1 MKNIYKVSLALVASL
16 LLVPAVFAQETTP
29 IQYQHETY
37 KLENGVGFNKY
48 LVSNSPNEK
57 SEYTLRLETFVTG
70 GVKATAIPTDFVIVL
85 DASGSMKYDYRI
97 EGLYPPMNDAAAA
110 ATWTKLWPYFLHE
123 PGNEYTAFTVGYTF
137 ADGAVGS
144 TGSGTVASTSN
155 PVATRSYY
163 RHFRDENVNHT
174 CSLFYHYQDGTSNDG
189 YYKIFRRMFDA
200 SDGHLLEGP
209 EDPGASTGW
218 KKYSSEN
225 HSGSTTNINNKPATV
240 QYNLAIKLKDGTYK
254 YLNGSG
260 LSDTRYNATAVGTIM
275 FRNDGNIYRL
285 KRRGEALVDG
295 VEGFVNLIA
304 AENAKDQWAENIP
317 AKHQIAIVRFS
328 GDYPS
333 GGASITPPTGYSIA
347 SHVMFGFTEVTG
359 ASEAATFISTFENKY
374 IISGSTYTDY
384 GMNLARLLLQD
395 LQTKEG
401 GKYAALNSG
410 GGVNRN
416 KVVVFFTD
424 GEPSNSAHSGGSSS
438 FFGTVQ
444 PTLEY
449 GKTIKK
455 VGVGQINGRVYTI
468 DLAMSTSTKDF
479 LKHLSSNYPKGGA
492 KVISGSYAAANLEG
506 AIVPIDHDQY
516 VGEGKEFSEEEYKYL
531 KDETPIYYKDS
542 NDGDLTSVFSS
553 IAEGNTGQQAGEKLV
568 VMDVMSDSFELP
580 ANLSGKV
587 KFYTAQCIGTKQI
600 DGEEYLAFARE
611 IPVDDRLPLAHLWVG
626 VMEGEGDAATLVWH
640 DRGDETHGGLDI
652 DQEIRAK
659 KSANGKSITVSGF
672 EFVDLWCGKDEV
684 IGHNNNTR
692 QMDADDPNAAYAADG
707 YRGFKL
713 IIEFPIIVSDG
724 ALGGTGVPTN
734 NEIQSGFY
742 HGQNDGTAT
751 GDPIINYQKPEL
763 TIPVQLAIKKQ
774 GLGVNESASFTVQ
787 RRTKVDGSEWEDYLT
802 FVLTCTATVAEPIQ
816 KLLNLSP
823 DYYYR
828 VKENGWA
835 WAYSNRA
842 QVEAT
847 FPSTEDPN
855 LSNPIVIVNT
865 PNDDTPKHAEA
876 VVRNELKNY

>member
-48 LVSNSPNEK
+48 LVSNSPNEN

-70 GVKATAIPTDFVIVL
+70 GVKATAIPTDFVLVL
-85 DASGSMKYDYRI
+85 DASGSMKYDYRPKN
-97 EGLYPPMNDAAAA
+97 LTMPMNDGKKPAD
-110 ATWTKLWPYFLHE
+110 WTVLWPYFVQCE
-123 PGNEYTAFTVGYTF
+123 TDDEYSRLTIEYSYRYGS
-137 ADGAVGS
+137 VGS
-144 TGSGTVASTSN
+144 AGSGNVKSPNNLVTG
-155 PVATRSYY
+155 RSYY
-163 RHFRDENVNHT
+163 TLFADEDATTN
-174 CSLFYHYQDGTSNDG
+174 CSLYYHYVDGTSNDG

-200 SDGHLLEGP
+200 ADGCLLAGP
-209 EDPGASTGW
+209 GDPDTATGW
-218 KKYSSEN
+218 KKYSSSA
-225 HSGSTTNINNKPATV
+225 HSGSTTNINNKPANV
-240 QYNLAIKLKDGTYK
+240 QYNLAIRLKDNTYK
-254 YLNGSG
+254 YLNGNG
-260 LSDTRYNATAVGTIM
+260 LSNTPYNATATNMVM
-275 FRNDGNIYRL
+275 FINDGNLWRI

-295 VEGFVNLIA
+295 VEGFVELIA
-304 AENAKDQWAENIP
+304 EENAKDQWASNIP
-317 AKHQIAIVRFS
+317 AKHQVAIVRFS
-328 GDYPS
+328 GDYAS
-333 GGASITPPTGYSIA
+333 GHVEDIAPLSGYSTA
-347 SHVMFGFTEVTG
+347 THVMKDFTEISN
-359 ASEAATFISTFENKY
+359 AQTFINDFEDKY

-384 GMNLARLLLQD
+384 GMRLARKLLQD
-395 LQTKEG
+395 LQTRDS
-401 GKYAALNSG
+401 GKYAALNAA
-410 GGVNRN
+410 GGVSRN

-424 GEPSNSAHSGGSSS
+424 GEPSSHSGGSW
-438 FFGTVQ
+438 FGTVS
-444 PTLEY
+444 PTLED
-449 GKTIKK
+449 GKIVKQ
-455 VGVGQINGRVYTI
+455 VGLGKINGRIYSI
-468 DLAMSTSTKDF
+468 DLCMSASSKTYLS
-479 LKHLSSNYPKGGA
+479 HLSSNYPKGGA
-492 KVISGSYAAANLEG
+492 TVTSGAYAENKFKG
-506 AIVPIDHDQY
+506 TIVPIPSSV
-516 VGEGKEFSEEEYKYL
+516 VGEGDAYEFSPAEYDFL
-531 KDETPIYYKDS
+531 KDEEAIYYKDS
-542 NDGDLTSVFSS
+542 NDGDLSSVFKS
-553 IAEGNTGQQAGEKLV
+553 IADANTGQQAGEKLV

-611 IPVDDRLPLAHLWVG
+611 VPVDDRDPLEHLWVA
-626 VMEGEGDAATLVWH
+626 VVTGEGDAATIAWH
-640 DRGDETHGGLDI
+640 DKGDETSGGLDI
-652 DQEIRAK
+652 DQEIRAR
-659 KSANGKSITVSGF
+659 KSADGKSITVSGF

-684 IGHNNNTR
+684 TEHNNTR

-713 IIEFPIIVSDG
+713 IIEFPIVVSDG

-742 HGQNDGTAT
+742 HGNASGGAE

-855 LSNPIVIVNT
+855 LTNPIVIVNE
-865 PNDDTPKHAEA
+865 PIPSTPKHAEA
-876 VVRNELKNY
+876 VVRNELKDY